1 MGRFKTEH
9 GTDSEEFHDAMREA
23 GPVECSVCGV
33 RFFQGNK
40 GQALEVCKGCM
51 EYVCTEHIYR
61 HPHCEQGR

>member
-1 MGRFKTEH
+1 MGRFKGEH

-23 GPVECSVCGV
+23 GPVECMVCGV

-40 GQALEVCKGCM
+40 GQALHVCKFCQ